1 VAISDPRGVP
11 LAAGEAA
18 SALRLEAAILDML
31 GFRGDPVGKADA
43 ALAHDPELVL
53 AHCLK
58 AHAFAFAQE
67 PRLRPLALAAVT
79 AGETVAGSTHEREG
93 LHLSA
98 ARAWAEGDP
107 ARSLACF
114 DTLLERYPRDVL
126 ALQFAHQADFF
137 TGKQDAFRE
146 RPRRVLA
153 ALGTDIAGYGFAQGM
168 LAFGLE
174 EAGAYEEAEALGRE
188 AVTRSPTDA
197 WAIHAVAHVLEMQG
211 RSGEGIAWYEARE
224 ADWAEAS
231 FFAVHNAWHLALYHL
246 ERDDHPAALA
256 VYDRL
261 LRPGRRSLVLNLC
274 DAAALLWRLHLA
286 GVDAGERWPELAG
299 AMAAKA
305 EPGCHVFNDIHL
317 ALALAGAGRL
327 AELEG
332 LTTCLHALA
341 LGGSDYA
348 ARLRAVALPAIR
360 AAAAFARGGYG
371 EAVILLAPTLPE
383 LGAMSGSH
391 AQREILT
398 RTLCEAAL
406 RDGQRAIAH
415 DILAAQARCKPGS
428 PRLARELARCSLS
441 AHPEKS

>member
-1 VAISDPRGVP
+1 MAISDPRGVP

-18 SALRLEAAILDML
+18 SALRLEAALLDML

-137 TGKQDAFRE
+137 TGSQDALRE

-332 LTTCLHALA
+332 LTTRLHALA

-428 PRLARELARCSLS
+428 PRLARELARCSLIL
-441 AHPEKS
+441 

>member
-1 VAISDPRGVP
+1 MAISDPRGVP

-18 SALRLEAAILDML
+18 SSLRLEAALLDML

-43 ALAHDPELVL
+43 ALAQDPELVL

-79 AGETVAGSTHEREG
+79 AGEAAAGWAHEREG

-98 ARAWAEGDP
+98 ARAWVEGDP

-114 DTLLERYPRDVL
+114 DALLERYPRDIL

-137 TGKQDAFRE
+137 TGSRDALRE

-153 ALGTDIAGYGFAQGM
+153 ALDADVAGYGFAQGM

-188 AVTRSPTDA
+188 AVAGSPTDA

-211 RSGEGIAWYEARE
+211 RSGEGIDWYEARE

-261 LRPGRRSLVLNLC
+261 LRPHRRSLVLNLC

-286 GVDAGERWPELAG
+286 GVDAGERWPELAD
-299 AMAAKA
+299 AMVGKA

-317 ALALAGAGRL
+317 ALALAGAGRF
-327 AELEG
+327 AELDAFMG
-332 LTTCLHALA
+332 RLQALA
-341 LGGSDYA
+341 VGESDYA
-348 ARLRAVALPAIR
+348 ARLCAMALPAIQ
-360 AAAAFARGGYG
+360 AAAAFARGNYG
-371 EAVILLAPTLPE
+371 SAVTLLALALPK

-391 AQREILT
+391 AQREVLT
-398 RTLCEAAL
+398 WSLYEAAL
-406 RDGQRAIAH
+406 RDGQRTIARGLL
-415 DILAAQARCKPGS
+415 DDQARRKPDS
-428 PRLARELARCSLS
+428 LRLARELARCG
-441 AHPEKS
+441 PIR

>member
-18 SALRLEAAILDML
+18 SALRLEAALLDML

-114 DTLLERYPRDVL
+114 DALLERYPRDVM

-137 TGKQDAFRE
+137 TGSQDALRE

-153 ALGTDIAGYGFAQGM
+153 ALGRDAAGYGFAQGM

-415 DILAAQARCKPGS
+415 DILAAQARCKLGS
-428 PRLARELARCSLS
+428 PRLARELARCSLIL
-441 AHPEKS
+441 

>member
-11 LAAGEAA
+11 LAASEAA
-18 SALRLEAAILDML
+18 SAERLEAVLLDML
-31 GFRGDPVGKADA
+31 GFRGDPVGKADV

-79 AGETVAGSTHEREG
+79 AGETVAGSKHEREG

-114 DTLLERYPRDVL
+114 DALLERYPRDLL

-137 TGKQDAFRE
+137 TGGQVALRE
-146 RPRRVLA
+146 RPRRALT
-153 ALGTDIAGYGFAQGM
+153 ALGTDAAGYGFAQGM

-174 EAGAYEEAEALGRE
+174 EAGAYEEAEALGRDSV
-188 AVTRSPTDA
+188 ARSPTDA

-211 RSGEGIAWYEARE
+211 RSREGIGWYEARE

-246 ERDDHPAALA
+246 EHDDHPAALA

-286 GVDAGERWPELAG
+286 GVDAGGRWPELAD
-299 AMAAKA
+299 AIVAKA

-327 AELEG
+327 AELDF
-332 LTTCLHALA
+332 LITQLHALA
-341 LGGSDYA
+341 AGETDYA
-348 ARLRAVALPAIR
+348 ARLRAVALPAIE

-371 EAVILLAPTLPE
+371 DAVTHLARALPK
-383 LGAMSGSH
+383 LGTMSGSH

-406 RDGQRAIAH
+406 RDGQRAVAH
-415 DILAAQARCKPGS
+415 QLLEAQARRKPGS
-428 PRLARELARCSLS
+428 PRLARELARCGLIG
-441 AHPEKS
+441 

>member
-1 VAISDPRGVP
+1 MAISDPRGVP

-18 SALRLEAAILDML
+18 SALRLEAALLDML

-79 AGETVAGSTHEREG
+79 AGEAVVGPTHEREG

-137 TGKQDAFRE
+137 TGSQDALRE

-188 AVTRSPTDA
+188 AVARSPTDA

-286 GVDAGERWPELAG
+286 GVDAGERWPELAD
-299 AMAAKA
+299 AMVGKA

-327 AELEG
+327 AELDG
-332 LTTCLHALA
+332 LITRLHALA
-341 LGGSDYA
+341 LRTEATMQPGSA
-348 ARLRAVALPAIR
+348 PWACRPSGRQPPSR
-360 AAAAFARGGYG
+360 AAATGMRSSS
-371 EAVILLAPTLPE
+371 LLRPSPSSAP
-383 LGAMSGSH
+383 
-391 AQREILT
+391 
-398 RTLCEAAL
+398 
-406 RDGQRAIAH
+406 
-415 DILAAQARCKPGS
+415 
-428 PRLARELARCSLS
+428 
-441 AHPEKS
+441 

>member
-18 SALRLEAAILDML
+18 SALRLEAALLDML

-43 ALAHDPELVL
+43 ALAQDPELVL

-79 AGETVAGSTHEREG
+79 AGETVAGSTHERER

-98 ARAWAEGDP
+98 ARAWVEGDP
-107 ARSLACF
+107 AGSLACF
-114 DTLLERYPRDVL
+114 DALLERYPRDVL

-137 TGKQDAFRE
+137 TGNQDALRE
-146 RPRRVLA
+146 RPRRALA
-153 ALGTDIAGYGFAQGM
+153 ALDADVAGYGFAQGM

-188 AVTRSPTDA
+188 AVARSPTDA

-211 RSGEGIAWYEARE
+211 RSGEGIDWYEARE

-261 LRPGRRSLVLNLC
+261 LRPHRRSLVLNLC

-286 GVDAGERWPELAG
+286 GVDAGERWPELAD
-299 AMAAKA
+299 AMGGKA

-327 AELEG
+327 AELDS
-332 LTTCLHALA
+332 LIARLQALA
-341 LGGSDYA
+341 ADGSDYA
-348 ARLRAVALPAIR
+348 ARLRAVALPAVR
-360 AAAAFARGGYG
+360 AAAAYARGSYG
-371 EAVILLAPTLPE
+371 DAIILLAPALPE

-398 RTLCEAAL
+398 RTMCEAAL

-415 DILAAQARCKPGS
+415 DILAAQARRKPGS
-428 PRLARELARCSLS
+428 PRLARELARCGLI
-441 AHPEKS
+441 P

>member
-1 VAISDPRGVP
+1 VEISDPRGVL

-18 SALRLEAAILDML
+18 SVERLEAALLDML

-137 TGKQDAFRE
+137 TGSQHALGE
-146 RPRRVLA
+146 RPRRALA
-153 ALGTDIAGYGFAQGM
+153 ALGPDLAGYGFAQGM

-188 AVTRSPTDA
+188 AVARSPTDA

-246 ERDDHPAALA
+246 ERADHAAALA

-286 GVDAGERWPELAG
+286 GVDAGERWPELAD

-348 ARLRAVALPAIR
+348 ARLRTVALPAIR
-360 AAAAFARGGYG
+360 AAAAFAHGGYG
-371 EAVILLAPTLPE
+371 DAVILLTPALPE

-391 AQREILT
+391 AQREILP

-415 DILAAQARCKPGS
+415 DILAAQARRKPGS
-428 PRLARELARCSLS
+428 PRLARELARCGLI
-441 AHPEKS
+441 P

>member
-1 VAISDPRGVP
+1 
-11 LAAGEAA
+11 
-18 SALRLEAAILDML
+18 
-31 GFRGDPVGKADA
+31 
-43 ALAHDPELVL
+43 
-53 AHCLK
+53 
-58 AHAFAFAQE
+58 
-67 PRLRPLALAAVT
+67 
-79 AGETVAGSTHEREG
+79 
-93 LHLSA
+93 
-98 ARAWAEGDP
+98 
-107 ARSLACF
+107 
-114 DTLLERYPRDVL
+114 
-126 ALQFAHQADFF
+126 
-137 TGKQDAFRE
+137 
-146 RPRRVLA
+146 VLA

-428 PRLARELARCSLS
+428 PRLARELARCSLIL
-441 AHPEKS
+441 